1 MAAFKQMRSNL
12 NALASLRALAHRV
25 PDAVQRSSSCSAEP
39 GPKIFGGP
47 WTPDQQ
53 RTTPQERRAALHP
66 GHTGFK
72 KKARV
77 KRAFE

>member
-25 PDAVQRSSSCSAEP
+25 PDAVQRPSRSSAEP
-39 GPKIFGGP
+39 GPKIFGGVRGP
-47 WTPDQQ
+47 
-53 RTTPQERRAALHP
+53 RIGSTTPQERRAAQRP